1 MFSVSEFNNLLKKD
15 NLNYKVIY
23 KAKTGSTND
32 DAIELV
38 KSGKYINNT
47 ILISDFQTNARGRQ
61 INKWHSQPYSHLA
74 FSLITN
80 SKLNYKSLGL
90 KSLMI
95 GVSICE
101 ALSKLTNKNFNL
113 KWPNDILFKNKKI
126 AGILIETK
134 QYNSNLVF
142 IVGVGININ
151 EKLGDFTD
159 DIKSKATSLNII
171 LNKQHSREYIL
182 HSIIYRIKSN
192 TKKINLIH
200 TKWLFYCNHLNRKIN
215 FNYRNKK
222 ISGIFMGI
230 TNNGNAVININ
241 GINKIFQNAEIL
253 L

>member
-1 MFSVSEFNNLLKKD
+1 MFLVSEFNNLLKKD

-23 KAKTGSTND
+23 TAKTGSTND

-61 INKWHSQPYSHLA
+61 IKKWHSQPYLHLA

-95 GVSICE
+95 GVSVCE

-134 QYNSNLVF
+134 QFNSNLVF
-142 IVGVGININ
+142 IIGVGININ

-171 LNKQHSREYIL
+171 LNKQHSREHIL

-200 TKWLFYCNHLNRKIN
+200 SKWLSYCNHLNRKVN